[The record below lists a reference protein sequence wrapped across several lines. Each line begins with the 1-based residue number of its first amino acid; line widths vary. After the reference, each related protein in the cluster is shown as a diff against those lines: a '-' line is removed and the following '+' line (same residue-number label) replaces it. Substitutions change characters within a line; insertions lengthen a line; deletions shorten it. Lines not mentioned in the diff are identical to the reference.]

1 MLEKSIMKGL
11 ADGITKS
18 ALKSINNLVSPSKTS
33 NNISNGGTS
42 VGISDNRT
50 NLSSSSKEPNPSS
63 SQPATQYRQCNKCR
77 GTGEIFTTST
87 VATYGNDKK
96 VVCPECGKEHWL
108 STVHHHRKCDNCNGS
123 GKVAK

>member
-50 NLSSSSKEPNPSS
+50 NLSSSRKERNSSS
-63 SQPATQYRQCNKCR
+63 SQPATQFRLCNKCW
-77 GTGEIFTTST
+77 GTG
-87 VATYGNDKK
+87 
-96 VVCPECGKEHWL
+96 
-108 STVHHHRKCDNCNGS
+108 
-123 GKVAK
+123 